1 MAGAA
6 YCAIIASIL
15 GIGIDH
21 GYLRPPMHS
30 RVNRIPSTRLRAT
43 RRGPLLTPQLA
54 AIRAHRSAAR
64 AIIIIIKRRKL
75 RSSSPHP
82 ASLLP
87 SHSPTDSHHPL
98 NAMIVKRRDDS
109 PPSTSS
115 IDTKDILFDFC
126 QFDERTMRDNDT
138 RNIISNLCYFRN
150 ESKFRL
156 FNLHESCDTKLPT
169 FDIYMYV
176 CISKTDIRDITR
188 RVARFI
194 YPFV

>member
-64 AIIIIIKRRKL
+64 AIIIIIIKRRKL

-82 ASLLP
+82 ASP
-87 SHSPTDSHHPL
+87 PTL
-98 NAMIVKRRDDS
+98 R
-109 PPSTSS
+109 
-115 IDTKDILFDFC
+115 L
-126 QFDERTMRDNDT
+126 T
-138 RNIISNLCYFRN
+138 RIIR
-150 ESKFRL
+150 
-156 FNLHESCDTKLPT
+156 
-169 FDIYMYV
+169 
-176 CISKTDIRDITR
+176 
-188 RVARFI
+188 
-194 YPFV
+194 